1 MIVDVHTHIFPPRFI
16 EQRAALAVWDTGFG
30 ELYAN
35 PKARMATA
43 DQLLTSM
50 AAAGVDV
57 SVACG
62 FWWRDPAL
70 AAEHAAYL
78 VEAARASAGRLVP
91 FVPGLDPPAG
101 AAGLGEARVA
111 TAEDASTLAS
121 RATARDLPLLA
132 HCSEEPGH
140 EYPGKHGGL
149 TPTALW
155 HLLRDHPG
163 VRVIAAHWGGGFPF
177 YALMPEVRT
186 ALEAGRVLFD
196 TAASPL
202 LYEPRIFRVVAD
214 LVGSDLIAWGSDFPL
229 GNQQADLAAV
239 EAAVPDLEERAAIL
253 GGNATRFLGLTP
265 PDPTP

>member
-1 MIVDVHTHIFPPRFI
+1 MSSRADDSGAVVLDHRVHGRRVVDGGADLRVGPLAHVPR
-16 EQRAALAVWDTGFG
+16 A
-30 ELYAN
+30 
-35 PKARMATA
+35 
-43 DQLLTSM
+43 
-50 AAAGVDV
+50 
-57 SVACG
+57 
-62 FWWRDPAL
+62 
-70 AAEHAAYL
+70 
-78 VEAARASAGRLVP
+78 EAA
-91 FVPGLDPPAG
+91 VPGVRVGEDGPLRARRRLGEEEPVVP
-101 AAGLGEARVA
+101 GLGEARVA
-111 TAEDASTLAS
+111 TTEDASTLAS
-121 RATARDLPLLA
+121 TATARDLPLLA

-149 TPTALW
+149 TPAALW
-155 HLLRDHPG
+155 HLLRDHPE

-229 GNQQADLAAV
+229 RNQQADRAAV